1 MNAWLIE
8 CVPTLGDVLYYCND
22 GDWCNNPNHAH
33 KFSTVEQANMKMVTM
48 QSPHSFRVAEH
59 EWCDGPSLLKCPE
72 CGADR
77 TMKPLKDL
85 PNTAGFKFTGIDL
98 EGERIPCVVRLDPA
112 GNHGVYDQRD
122 GSPCFFR
129 LYGWQPMETERGQ
142 P

>member
-1 MNAWLIE
+1 M
-8 CVPTLGDVLYYCND
+8 YYCND

-77 TMKPLKDL
+77 TKEPCGRSFMPGQC
-85 PNTAGFKFTGIDL
+85 PMTG
-98 EGERIPCVVRLDPA
+98 A
-112 GNHGVYDQRD
+112 SQ
-122 GSPCFFR
+122 
-129 LYGWQPMETERGQ
+129 ETERGQ